1 MLVILC
7 PPLVCVMEEDSICAP
22 DKYAT
27 PLMSP
32 VPVWWAGTAD
42 LWYIFCA
49 CQQRVRVSV
58 CVGGWRWS
66 FQGDFNIY
74 YRFPLLL
81 CFIWS
86 QRLSHL
92 SSDHPSPSLHSL
104 SLSVFCL
111 PFLFISPCHLPVKPP
126 SLKLLVFLHP
136 SLCFW
141 NFSHLTF
148 IAVFLLWAAFTSSAS
163 LSMPLFSPTIS
174 VYSFRKTTAYL

>member
-81 CFIWS
+81 YV
-86 QRLSHL
+86 
-92 SSDHPSPSLHSL
+92 SSGVNVSPICPQIIPPL
-104 SLSVFCL
+104 
-111 PFLFISPCHLPVKPP
+111 LFI
-126 SLKLLVFLHP
+126 
-136 SLCFW
+136 LCLCP
-141 NFSHLTF
+141 FSVYHF
-148 IAVFLLWAAFTSSAS
+148 FSSAPVIS
-163 LSMPLFSPTIS
+163 LLNPHL
-174 VYSFRKTTAYL
+174 